1 MFTKENVARSEIWWV
16 LKTIESKFLLRSY
29 EGTNTLSPEMFPDSK
44 ITHSFSLSGI
54 KCNYILN
61 FGLAHFFTTN
71 SHPILQQFL
80 MKAWTKALRKGK
92 WTMLSDEDYKKVNT
106 RYFESTFIDWA
117 TATNIQEAFTSGN
130 KELDKKAFLQIV
142 QMDLM

>member
-1 MFTKENVARSEIWWV
+1 
-16 LKTIESKFLLRSY
+16 
-29 EGTNTLSPEMFPDSK
+29 
-44 ITHSFSLSGI
+44 
-54 KCNYILN
+54 
-61 FGLAHFFTTN
+61 
-71 SHPILQQFL
+71 

-92 WTMLSDEDYKKVNT
+92 WTLLSDEDYKKVNT

>member
-61 FGLAHFFTTN
+61 FGLAHFFTT
-71 SHPILQQFL
+71 ILLIEIKPPYFTTIFDESL
-80 MKAWTKALRKGK
+80 NKSPKKG
-92 WTMLSDEDYKKVNT
+92 
-106 RYFESTFIDWA
+106 
-117 TATNIQEAFTSGN
+117 
-130 KELDKKAFLQIV
+130 
-142 QMDLM
+142 QMDIVIRWRL